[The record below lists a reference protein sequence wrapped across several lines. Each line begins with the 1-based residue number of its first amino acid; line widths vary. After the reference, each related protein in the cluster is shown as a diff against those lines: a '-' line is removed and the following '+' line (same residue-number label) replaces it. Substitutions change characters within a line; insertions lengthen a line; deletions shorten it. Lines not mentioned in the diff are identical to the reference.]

1 VVVRWISFITIGFN
15 SWRFLSRLWLHT
27 TLARFHKSCNYTK
40 RSGRTFCVSAK
51 RRLRWGVVPFL
62 VVDLPSP
69 YNKIIWQ
76 PTLTSLGAVI
86 SIDCVSMNFLHKEA
100 SVSRLEIR
108 ILKNKSQLRRY
119 HKRRKSE
126 ESWNRYAWI
135 AHGGRWC
142 KITCREAEKDTFV
155 QRE

>member
-1 VVVRWISFITIGFN
+1 MDIMYYNWFQQLKVLES
-15 SWRFLSRLWLHT
+15 
-27 TLARFHKSCNYTK
+27 TLAPHNFGEVSQIMQLDQKEWSN
-40 RSGRTFCVSAK
+40 FLCVSAK

-62 VVDLPSP
+62 EVDLPSP

-100 SVSRLEIR
+100 SGSRLEIR
-108 ILKNKSQLRRY
+108 ISKKKSQLRRY